1 MSMDIVENK
10 LLIKIIRLK
19 VTSLYNVVD
28 DILRNYEVFDSI
40 RKKD

>member
-1 MSMDIVENK
+1 MSMDIVENR

>member
-1 MSMDIVENK
+1 MDIVENR

>member
-1 MSMDIVENK
+1 MSMDIVENG
-10 LLIKIIRLK
+10 LLIKIIGLK

>member
-1 MSMDIVENK
+1 MDMVEDG

-28 DILRNYEVFDSI
+28 DVLRNYEVYENI
-40 RKKD
+40 RKKE